1 MRVLILSHWYQP
13 EPVAKPHQMA
23 KELVAR
29 GHQVTSITGFPN
41 YPSGRVYP
49 GYRLAWRLW
58 EERNGVHVLRLPMY
72 PNHSKSGIRRALNL
86 LSFAS
91 SAAILGPVLSAPADV
106 IWVYDALMS
115 GIPARWI
122 GWWRRAPFIYEV
134 QDMWPE
140 TLTATGMLTSD
151 WMIRCVSRVAHF
163 VYARAAAVTVIS
175 PGFKRNLVSKGVV
188 ADKIHVI
195 PNWANED
202 VYRPLPPDPALAIE
216 HGLAGRF
223 NVIYGGNL
231 GAAQALR
238 DVIKA
243 AELLQDLPQ
252 VQFVLIGDGVEELA
266 LRQMVK
272 ELGLDNVRFLGRQPA
287 ERMPY
292 FFALADA
299 LLVHLKR
306 NPLFEITI
314 PSKTVAYLACGRPIV
329 SCVEGDAAQVVQNAG
344 AGLVCPSQ
352 DPAALAQAVRD
363 LYAMPVEQRE
373 AMGQS
378 GRQAFLENYTR
389 AVLMDRYEAL
399 FTDIAKQ
406 YKDGKTPLEKR
417 SRVHS

>member
-1 MRVLILSHWYQP
+1 MHVLLLSQWYTP
-13 EPVAKPHQMA
+13 EPVFKPHQMA
-23 KELVAR
+23 KSLVER
-29 GHQVTSITGFPN
+29 GHKVTSITGFPN
-41 YPSGRVYP
+41 YPTGRVYP
-49 GYRLAWRLW
+49 GYRIGWRRW
-58 EERNGVHVLRLPMY
+58 EQHDGVQILRLPLY
-72 PNHSKSGIRRALNL
+72 PNHGRSGVKRALNF

-91 SAAILGPVLSAPADV
+91 SASVLGPLLSAPADV
-106 IWVYDALMS
+106 IWVYDSLMS
-115 GIPARWI
+115 GIPAWWI
-122 GWWRRAPFIYEV
+122 GRWSRTPFIYEV

-140 TLTATGMLTSD
+140 TLTATGMLSSD
-151 WMIRCVSRVAHF
+151 WMMRCVSRVARF

-175 PGFKRNLVSKGVV
+175 PGFKRNLVSKGVL

-202 VYRPLPPDPALAIE
+202 VYRPLPRDEALAIE

-238 DVIKA
+238 DVIEA

-299 LLVHLKR
+299 LLIHLKR

-329 SCVEGDAAQVVQNAG
+329 SCVEGDAAQVVQSAG

-363 LYAMPVEQRE
+363 LYTMPGERRE

-378 GRQAFLENYTR
+378 GRRAFLQNYTR

-399 FTDIAKQ
+399 FTEIAGQ
-406 YKDGKTPLEKR
+406 YKGGKTPLEKR
-417 SRVHS
+417 SRIHS